1 MASRKEQ
8 KEQARARRLE
18 QERALAA
25 QARRRRQMST
35 LGGLVVVVA
44 AIIAVVVAI
53 SASGA
58 SKPPP
63 RPDSPAARQAAT
75 AVKGLLAGIPQSG
88 NTLGSPSAK
97 VTFTEFGDLKCPYC
111 RLFTLTAENQL
122 INQDVRSGRVKLVY
136 RSLCTATCNGPQPQI
151 FPTQQAAA
159 YAAGLQNKAWNYIE
173 LFYHLQQDETTSY
186 VNSSFLDGLA
196 KLIPGLNFNQWS
208 KDRTSPSLVA
218 KVTADGKLASAL
230 GFSGTPSILVQ
241 GPKGRREV
249 TEVGTYSTYESA
261 VKAVE

>member
-8 KEQARARRLE
+8 KEQARARRVAQE
-18 QERALAA
+18 QALAA
-25 QARRRRQMST
+25 QARRQRQLRT
-35 LGGLVVVVA
+35 LAGLVVVVA
-44 AIIAVVVAI
+44 AVIAVVVAI
-53 SASGA
+53 SASG
-58 SKPPP
+58 SGKPPP

-75 AVKGLLAGIPQSG
+75 SVKSLLAGIPQSG
-88 NTLGSPSAK
+88 NTLGSSSAK

-111 RLFTLTAENQL
+111 RLFTLTSEDQL
-122 INQDVRSGRVKLVY
+122 IRQDVRSGRIKIVY

-159 YAAGLQNKAWNYIE
+159 NAAGVQNKAWYYIE

-186 VNSSFLDGLA
+186 VNTSFLDGLA
-196 KLIPGLNFNQWS
+196 RLVPGLNFNQWS
-208 KDRTSPSLVA
+208 KDRTSARMVS

-241 GPKGRREV
+241 GPRGRREV
-249 TEVGTYSTYESA
+249 TEVGTYSTYEAA